1 MGYIIAL
8 MWEYGA
14 VLYLIGTVFGLA
26 GSVFSLWRY
35 LKERGA
41 RKLLESSRLEL
52 DKTLARLKHLED
64 FASSLKQ
71 YSAVV

>member
-8 MWEYGA
+8 MWEYEA

-26 GSVFSLWRY
+26 GSVWRY